1 MSLKIHDD
9 IMLATLEYSVERG
22 VDWNT
27 ALEEQL
33 VDLFHF
39 FLCII
44 SFCCFTIS
52 LTHCNTPCNTARK
65 LIILT

>member
-1 MSLKIHDD
+1 MLIKIHDD

-27 ALEEQL
+27 ALKKQL

-39 FLCII
+39 FCVLLAFVVLR
-44 SFCCFTIS
+44 SLS
-52 LTHCNTPCNTARK
+52 LTVTHLA
-65 LIILT
+65 ILQESL